1 MGVSSRQELF
11 QVHRASAAQLE
22 LLHREAD
29 GDLSPAEQAALG
41 EALRDPDVQAAR
53 DALERSVALLLQPP
67 PPAGRSVAP
76 AVLKD
81 LRLSRHLTAVPP
93 PVTAQSVAAQVSRD
107 IALVRRLEQAA
118 PPPLP
123 TSVAPAVVADIR
135 MARHL
140 AAPPAPPLGAGL
152 AARIAQE
159 ADHNLRDLLR
169 QSPVP
174 FAPSLAPELA
184 ARIALEA
191 APSQAAFQ
199 PVPVSPAY
207 NPAPLLLVGGLLAG
221 LTLLTV
227 TSAWPNLHAGALVLQ
242 TVLEH
247 IAPMTA
253 LGLLLLL
260 ATSAL
265 VTLKPVPAVRR
276 FGTAA
281 FVLAGVLTMPPLY
294 QAAQGGPGLSF
305 GQPVVV
311 RGEVPGNIVSIGGD
325 VTLEA
330 DARVQGRV
338 VTVLGDIKQAPGATV
353 AGETSALLGRAP
365 GETADVLPSQ
375 GVGLATAAAFRP
387 LMGWLGAAA
396 WPQIF
401 VTMTGG
407 LLLLLFVAGTAPVL
421 ARRQRHAPMRTL
433 ALGILMLSALLLP
446 AVALGLG
453 GLLAPSLLMLALVSL
468 LIATGLSVSVYDAG
482 RALACRLRLPVP
494 DTVGAFLG
502 LSALAASLSL
512 PPLAFALA
520 LVGGAWGAGTLF
532 LYRQDNRI

>member
-1 MGVSSRQELF
+1 MEASSRQERFLVN
-11 QVHRASAAQLE
+11 QVSAGQLE

-29 GDLSPAEQAALG
+29 GDLSPAEQAALR
-41 EALRDPDVQAAR
+41 EALQDPDVQAAR
-53 DALERSVALLLQPP
+53 AALSRSVALLSQPP
-67 PPAGRSVAP
+67 PPPGRSVAP

-81 LRLSRHLTAVPP
+81 LRLNRQLTASASSLP
-93 PVTAQSVAAQVSRD
+93 AQSVAHQISRD
-107 IALVRRLEQAA
+107 IALSRRLEQAA
-118 PPPLP
+118 PSPLP
-123 TSVAPAVVADIR
+123 LSVALAVLADIR
-135 MARHL
+135 LARQL
-140 AAPPAPPLGAGL
+140 ATPAAPPLAARL

-159 ADHNLRDLLR
+159 ADQDLRDLLR
-169 QSPVP
+169 HAPVP
-174 FAPSLAPELA
+174 SAAPLAPRLA

-191 APSQAAFQ
+191 APSHAAFQ
-199 PVPVSPAY
+199 PVSPAH

-247 IAPMTA
+247 VAPMTA

-260 ATSAL
+260 VTSAL
-265 VTLKPVPAVRR
+265 VTLKPLPAMRR

-294 QAAQGGPGLSF
+294 QAAQGSAGLSF

-330 DARVQGRV
+330 GARVGGRV

-365 GETADVLPSQ
+365 GETPAVLPPQ

-387 LMGWLGAAA
+387 LIGWLGAAA

-401 VTMTGG
+401 VTMTGA

-433 ALGILMLSALLLP
+433 ALGILMLSALLIP

-453 GLLAPSLLMLALVSL
+453 GLLAPSLLMLALVGL

-494 DTVGAFLG
+494 DAVGAFLG
-502 LSALAASLSL
+502 LSTLAASLSL

-532 LYRQDNRI
+532 LYRQDSRI

>member
-1 MGVSSRQELF
+1 MEASSRQERFLVN
-11 QVHRASAAQLE
+11 QVSAGQLE

-29 GDLSPAEQAALG
+29 SDLSPAEQAALR
-41 EALRDPDVQAAR
+41 EALQDPDVQAAR
-53 DALERSVALLLQPP
+53 AALSRSVALLSQPP
-67 PPAGRSVAP
+67 PPPGRSVAP

-81 LRLSRHLTAVPP
+81 LRLNRQLTASASSLP
-93 PVTAQSVAAQVSRD
+93 AQSVASQISRD
-107 IALVRRLEQAA
+107 IALSRRLEQAA
-118 PPPLP
+118 PSPLP
-123 TSVAPAVVADIR
+123 LSVAPAVLADIR
-135 MARHL
+135 LARQL
-140 AAPPAPPLGAGL
+140 ATPAAPPL
-152 AARIAQE
+152 AARLVAHIAQE
-159 ADHNLRDLLR
+159 ADQDLRDLLR
-169 QSPVP
+169 QAPVP
-174 FAPSLAPELA
+174 SAAPLAPRLA
-184 ARIALEA
+184 ARIAREA
-191 APSQAAFQ
+191 APVQVA
-199 PVPVSPAY
+199 PPPLPSPPAH

-247 IAPMTA
+247 VAPMTA

-260 ATSAL
+260 VTSAL
-265 VTLKPVPAVRR
+265 VTLKPLPAVRR

-305 GQPVVV
+305 GQAVVV

-330 DARVQGRV
+330 GARVGGRV

-365 GETADVLPSQ
+365 GETPVLPPQ

-387 LMGWLGAAA
+387 LIGWLGAAA

-401 VTMTGG
+401 VTMTGA

-433 ALGILMLSALLLP
+433 ALGILMLSALLIP

-453 GLLAPSLLMLALVSL
+453 GLLAPSLLMLALVGL

-494 DTVGAFLG
+494 DAVGAFLG
-502 LSALAASLSL
+502 LSTLAASLSL

-532 LYRQDNRI
+532 LYRQDSRI

>member
-11 QVHRASAAQLE
+11 QVHRSSAAQLE

-76 AVLKD
+76 AVLED
-81 LRLSRHLTAVPP
+81 LRLSRHLTALPP
-93 PVTAQSVAAQVSRD
+93 PVAAQSVAAQVSRD
-107 IALVRRLEQAA
+107 IALGRRLEQAA

-123 TSVAPAVVADIR
+123 TSVSPAALADIQ
-135 MARHL
+135 MARQL
-140 AAPPAPPLGAGL
+140 TAPPAPPLGAGL

-169 QSPVP
+169 QAPVP
-174 FAPSLAPELA
+174 AAPSLAPELA

-191 APSQAAFQ
+191 APSHAAFQ
-199 PVPVSPAY
+199 PVSPAH

-242 TVLEH
+242 TVLEQV
-247 IAPMTA
+247 APITA

-265 VTLKPVPAVRR
+265 VTLKPLPAVRR

-305 GQPVVV
+305 GQAVVV

-330 DARVQGRV
+330 GARVGGRV

-365 GETADVLPSQ
+365 GETSDVLPSQ

-453 GLLAPSLLMLALVSL
+453 GLLAPSLLMLALVGL